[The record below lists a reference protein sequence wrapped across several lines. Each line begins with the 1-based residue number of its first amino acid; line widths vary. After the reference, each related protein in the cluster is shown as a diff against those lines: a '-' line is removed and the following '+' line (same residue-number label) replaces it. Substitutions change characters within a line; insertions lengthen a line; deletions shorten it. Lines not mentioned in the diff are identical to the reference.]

1 MSSCFGWIHLRGL
14 FTMEESDLITLRVSY
29 GRYGNR
35 CAVVFPLRAYPRTM
49 PRLLCLLE
57 SLLPARK
64 ASKHAGDN
72 AGGEALCALAF
83 SDPIYL
89 HCLRLPTCSVRP
101 YNILEKMAHSLLVL
115 QLG

>member
-1 MSSCFGWIHLRGL
+1 M
-14 FTMEESDLITLRVSY
+14 
-29 GRYGNR
+29 
-35 CAVVFPLRAYPRTM
+35 AVTATDALWSFRFARIPAP
-49 PRLLCLLE
+49 CLACSA
-57 SLLPARK
+57 SLVPAGK

-101 YNILEKMAHSLLVL
+101 YNILEKMADSLLVL
-115 QLG
+115 RLG